1 MNKYEVW
8 IEGYSATGEN
18 APAQK
23 LVNPNNDNGTWQSE
37 TFQEACKKA
46 LIELKW
52 DMSYYNEKANSYWA
66 CRFFDNEIE
75 SRKDF
80 G

>member
-8 IEGYSATGEN
+8 VEGYQASPDRANAQRLTREGEE
-18 APAQK
+18 ALWEA
-23 LVNPNNDNGTWQSE
+23 E

-52 DMSYYNEKANSYWA
+52 DMSYYNENANSYWA